1 LRGHGIPLPEPAC
14 PHNREKVPFSI
25 EMLAISWMKITNFLV
40 CGLLTLYFAGWGWI
54 ALLAFRLL
62 GNRQLGEPL

>member
-1 LRGHGIPLPEPAC
+1 
-14 PHNREKVPFSI
+14 
-25 EMLAISWMKITNFLV
+25 MKITNFLV